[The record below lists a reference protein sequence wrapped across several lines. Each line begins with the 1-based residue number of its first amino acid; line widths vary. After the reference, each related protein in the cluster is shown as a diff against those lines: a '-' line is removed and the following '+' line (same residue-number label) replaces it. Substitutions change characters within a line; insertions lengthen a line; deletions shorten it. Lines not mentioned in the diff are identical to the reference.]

1 MCAMGFFKMK
11 SPRKFEHKYIY
22 VDERREKLDKIVENA
37 KRDLGMEPAAPRTY
51 EDRIRGT
58 FVGSTTHLKRR
69 KEGGGTHLKTQ
80 TIVVALIAALF
91 VLHYLLTGSWAF

>member
-1 MCAMGFFKMK
+1 MGFFKMK

-37 KRDLGMEPAAPRTY
+37 KRDLGMASPASRTY
-51 EDRIRGT
+51 EERIRGT

-80 TIVVALIAALF
+80 TIVIALVVALF